1 MGSLQS
7 VLEEQL
13 ATMPRIIA
21 TELVRDKLKAAGHAE
36 NEKLVEQI
44 VDQLLGAGSDKEDGD
59 GGDVLEFDTDEEIV
73 LEFTDADTARA
84 QEYVDKISETI
95 PELIQSV
102 AEAAAATMLRR
113 YERDWAAWREATDIQ
128 MDQFRFNLQARWGKG
143 FDALRMLIELSRDIG
158 TDFHRRAS
166 RSQSRRRAHLNKAL
180 SYLHVRAIQIAS
192 EIMVLMENGY
202 ADGAMARWR
211 TLHEVAC
218 VAMVLGDGGEALAE
232 RYLAHEIV
240 EAKKGLWQY
249 QQCHPKLGY
258 APFSKRAAARI
269 ERDYADAISSY
280 GKDFG
285 GDYGWVAAHLG
296 NPRPNFSNIEDAAG
310 RAMMRSHYKMAS
322 HNVHASTKGIAYRL
336 GSLNRQYAVIA
347 GASNVGFVEPGQNL
361 ALSLMHITMLLLPTS
376 WTLDKIAQLMALN
389 KLHARIPRALAQS
402 ERAIAKDEK
411 AIREAAVARRAS
423 RSRAKPRSRSP
434 RRDRSGAAATT

>member
-13 ATMPRIIA
+13 ATMPRVIA
-21 TELVRDKLKAAGHAE
+21 TELVRDKLKAAGHTE
-36 NEKLVEQI
+36 DEKLIGSI
-44 VDQLLGAGSDKEDGD
+44 VDQLLGAGTADDDDDDHDVIDFESEED
-59 GGDVLEFDTDEEIV
+59 IV
-73 LEFTDADTARA
+73 LEFTDADTARLQDYA
-84 QEYVDKISETI
+84 DKFSESL
-95 PELIQSV
+95 PDLIHAV
-102 AEAAAATMLRR
+102 AAVAASKMLRR
-113 YERDWAAWREATDIQ
+113 YERDWAVWREATDIQ

-143 FDALRMLIELSRDIG
+143 FDGLRMLIELSRDIG

-166 RSQSRRRAHLNKAL
+166 RSRSLRRAHLNKAL
-180 SYLHVRAIQIAS
+180 SHLHVRAIQIAS
-192 EIMVLMENGY
+192 ETMVLMENGY

-218 VAMVLGDGGEALAE
+218 VAMVLGDGGETLAE

-240 EAKKGLWQY
+240 EARKGLGQY
-249 QQCHPKLGY
+249 QQCHSKLGY
-258 APFSKRAAARI
+258 APFSKRAAMRI
-269 ERDYADAISSY
+269 ERDYAHAISRY

-322 HNVHASTKGIAYRL
+322 HNVHAGTKGIAYRL
-336 GSLNRQYAVIA
+336 GSLDRNYAVIA

-376 WTLDKIAQLMALN
+376 WTVDKIAQLMALN
-389 KLHARIPRALAQS
+389 KLHDRIPRALAQS
-402 ERAIAKDEK
+402 ERAIARDENE
-411 AIREAAVARRAS
+411 IRAAAAVRRVKRA
-423 RSRAKPRSRSP
+423 RAKS
-434 RRDRSGAAATT
+434 

>member
-13 ATMPRIIA
+13 ATMPRVIA
-21 TELVRDKLKAAGHAE
+21 TELVRDKLKAAGHTKD
-36 NEKLVEQI
+36 EKLIGSI
-44 VDQLLGAGSDKEDGD
+44 VDQLLGAGTADDDNDDDIIDFESEED
-59 GGDVLEFDTDEEIV
+59 IV
-73 LEFTDADTARA
+73 LEFTDADTARLQDYA
-84 QEYVDKISETI
+84 DRFSESL
-95 PELIQSV
+95 PDLIHTV
-102 AEAAAATMLRR
+102 AEAAASKMLRR
-113 YERDWAAWREATDIQ
+113 YERDWAVWREATDIQ
-128 MDQFRFNLQARWGKG
+128 MHQFRFNLQARWGKG
-143 FDALRMLIELSRDIG
+143 FDGLRMLIELSRDIG
-158 TDFHRRAS
+158 IDFHRRAS
-166 RSQSRRRAHLNKAL
+166 RSRSLRRAHLNKAL
-180 SYLHVRAIQIAS
+180 SHLHVRAIQIAS

-218 VAMVLGDGGEALAE
+218 VAMVLGDGGDALAE

-240 EAKKGLWQY
+240 EAKKGLGQY
-249 QQCHPKLGY
+249 EQCHSKLGY
-258 APFSKRAAARI
+258 SPFSKRAAARI
-269 ERDYADAISSY
+269 ERNYARAVSRY

-310 RAMMRSHYKMAS
+310 RAIMRSHYKMAS

-336 GSLNRQYAVIA
+336 GSLDRNYAVIA

-376 WTLDKIAQLMALN
+376 WTVDKIAQLMALN
-389 KLHARIPRALAQS
+389 KLHDRIPRALTLS
-402 ERAIAKDEK
+402 ERAIARDEK
-411 AIREAAVARRAS
+411 EIRAAAVVRRVKRA
-423 RSRAKPRSRSP
+423 RAKS
-434 RRDRSGAAATT
+434 

>member
-1 MGSLQS
+1 
-7 VLEEQL
+7 
-13 ATMPRIIA
+13 MPRVIA

-36 NEKLVEQI
+36 DEKLIDSI
-44 VDQLLGAGSDKEDGD
+44 VDQLLRVGSADDDDVIEFESDKE
-59 GGDVLEFDTDEEIV
+59 VV
-73 LEFTDADTARA
+73 LEFTDADSARLQDFA
-84 QEYVDKISETI
+84 DKFSESL
-95 PELIQSV
+95 PDLIHTL
-102 AEAAAATMLRR
+102 ADAAAGKMLRR
-113 YERDWAAWREATDIQ
+113 YKRDWAVWRDAADVQ

-158 TDFHRRAS
+158 TDFHRRAG
-166 RSQSRRRAHLNKAL
+166 RLRSRRRAHLNKAL
-180 SYLHVRAIQIAS
+180 SHLHVRAIQISS

-240 EAKKGLWQY
+240 EAKKGLGQY

-258 APFSKRAAARI
+258 APFSKRTAARI
-269 ERDYADAISSY
+269 ERDYADAISRY
-280 GKDFG
+280 GKDFS

-296 NPRPNFSNIEDAAG
+296 NPKPNFSNIEDAAG

-322 HNVHASTKGIAYRL
+322 HNVHASAKGIAYRL
-336 GSLNRQYAVIA
+336 GSLERRHAVIA

-361 ALSLMHITMLLLPTS
+361 ALSLMHITMLLLTTS

-389 KLHARIPRALAQS
+389 KLYDRIPRALGQS
-402 ERAIAKDEK
+402 ERAIARDEK
-411 AIREAAVARRAS
+411 KIRAATAARRAK
-423 RSRAKPRSRSP
+423 RLRAQ
-434 RRDRSGAAATT
+434 A

>member
-1 MGSLQS
+1 MGLLQS
-7 VLEEQL
+7 VVEEQL

-21 TELVRDKLKAAGHAE
+21 TELVRDKLKAGGHAE
-36 NEKLVEQI
+36 DEKLIGCI
-44 VDQLLGAGSDKEDGD
+44 VDQLLGASSDENDD
-59 GGDVLEFDTDEEIV
+59 SDDVVEIDCDADIV

-95 PELIQSV
+95 PDLIHTV
-102 AEAAAATMLRR
+102 AQAAALKMLRR
-113 YERDWAAWREATDIQ
+113 YERDWAAWRDARDIQ
-128 MDQFRFNLQARWGKG
+128 TDQFRFNLQARWGQG

-166 RSQSRRRAHLNKAL
+166 RSRSRRRDHLNKAL
-180 SYLHVRAIQIAS
+180 SHLHVRAIQIAS

-211 TLHEVAC
+211 TLHEVTC
-218 VAMVLGDGGEALAE
+218 VAIVLCDGGEALAE

-240 EAKKGLWQY
+240 EAKKGLGQY
-249 QQCHPKLGY
+249 QQCQPKLGY

-269 ERDYADAISSY
+269 ERDYADAISRY
-280 GKDFG
+280 GKEFG

-296 NPRPNFSNIEDAAG
+296 NTRPTFGNIENAAG

-336 GSLNRQYAVIA
+336 GSLDRRYAVIA

-361 ALSLMHITMLLLPTS
+361 ALSLMQITMLLLPTS

-389 KLHARIPRALAQS
+389 QLHDRIPRALAQS
-402 ERAIAKDEK
+402 ERAIARDEK
-411 AIREAAVARRAS
+411 KIRAAAVARRVK
-423 RSRAKPRSRSP
+423 RSHAKN
-434 RRDRSGAAATT
+434 

>member
-13 ATMPRIIA
+13 ATMPRVIA
-21 TELVRDKLKAAGHAE
+21 TELVRDKLKAAGHTE
-36 NEKLVEQI
+36 DEKLIGSI
-44 VDQLLGAGSDKEDGD
+44 VDQLLGAGTADDDDDED
-59 GGDVLEFDTDEEIV
+59 DVIDFESEEDIV
-73 LEFTDADTARA
+73 LEFTDADTARLQDYA
-84 QEYVDKISETI
+84 DKFSESL
-95 PELIQSV
+95 PDLIHTV
-102 AEAAAATMLRR
+102 AEAAASKMLRR
-113 YERDWAAWREATDIQ
+113 YERDWAVWHEATDIQ

-143 FDALRMLIELSRDIG
+143 FDGLRMLIELSRDIG

-166 RSQSRRRAHLNKAL
+166 RSRSLHRAHLNKAL
-180 SYLHVRAIQIAS
+180 SHLHVRAIQIAS
-192 EIMVLMENGY
+192 EIMILMENGY

-240 EAKKGLWQY
+240 EAKKGLGQY
-249 QQCHPKLGY
+249 QQCHSKLGY

-269 ERDYADAISSY
+269 ERDYAHAISRY

-285 GDYGWVAAHLG
+285 GDYGWVAAQLG
-296 NPRPNFSNIEDAAG
+296 NPRPKFSNIEDAAG

-336 GSLNRQYAVIA
+336 GSLDRNCAVIA

-376 WTLDKIAQLMALN
+376 WTVDKIAQLMALN
-389 KLHARIPRALAQS
+389 KLHDRIPRALAQS
-402 ERAIAKDEK
+402 ERAIARDEK
-411 AIREAAVARRAS
+411 EIRAAAAVRRAK
-423 RSRAKPRSRSP
+423 RARAKS
-434 RRDRSGAAATT
+434 

>member
-7 VLEEQL
+7 VLEEHL
-13 ATMPRIIA
+13 ATVPRIIA

-44 VDQLLGAGSDKEDGD
+44 VDQLLGAGSEEEDD
-59 GGDVLEFDTDEEIV
+59 DDGDVLEFESDDEIV

-84 QEYVDKISETI
+84 QEHVDKISEMI
-95 PELIQSV
+95 PELVHSV
-102 AEAAAATMLRR
+102 AEAAAVKMLRR
-113 YERDWAAWREATDIQ
+113 YERDWATWRDAADIQ

-158 TDFHRRAS
+158 TDFHRRAGRS
-166 RSQSRRRAHLNKAL
+166 RSQRRAHLNKAL
-180 SYLHVRAIQIAS
+180 SHLHVRAIQIAS

-240 EAKKGLWQY
+240 EAKKGLGQY
-249 QQCHPKLGY
+249 QQSHPKLGY

-269 ERDYADAISSY
+269 ERDYADAISHY
-280 GKDFG
+280 GKEFG
-285 GDYGWVAAHLG
+285 GDYGWVAAYLG
-296 NPRPNFSNIEDAAG
+296 NPKPNFSNIEDAAG

-336 GSLNRQYAVIA
+336 GSLDRHYAVIA

-389 KLHARIPRALAQS
+389 KLHDRIPRALAQS

-411 AIREAAVARRAS
+411 AIREAAAARRS
-423 RSRAKPRSRSP
+423 KRSRAKP
-434 RRDRSGAAATT
+434 

>member
-1 MGSLQS
+1 MSSLQS
-7 VLEEQL
+7 VLEKQL
-13 ATMPRIIA
+13 ATMPRVIA
-21 TELVRDKLKAAGHAE
+21 TELVRDKLKAAGHTE
-36 NEKLVEQI
+36 DEKLIGSI
-44 VDQLLGAGSDKEDGD
+44 VDQLLGAGTADDDDDDDVIDFESEED
-59 GGDVLEFDTDEEIV
+59 IV
-73 LEFTDADTARA
+73 LEFTDADTARVQDYA
-84 QEYVDKISETI
+84 DKFSESL
-95 PELIQSV
+95 PDLIHTV
-102 AEAAAATMLRR
+102 AEAAARKMLRR
-113 YERDWAAWREATDIQ
+113 YERDWAVWREATDIQ

-143 FDALRMLIELSRDIG
+143 FDGLRMLIELSRDIG

-166 RSQSRRRAHLNKAL
+166 RSRSLRRPHLNKAL
-180 SYLHVRAIQIAS
+180 SHLHVRGIQIAS

-232 RYLAHEIV
+232 RYFAHEIV
-240 EAKKGLWQY
+240 EAKKGLGQY

-269 ERDYADAISSY
+269 ERDYAHAISRY

-296 NPRPNFSNIEDAAG
+296 NPRPNFGNIEDAAG

-322 HNVHASTKGIAYRL
+322 HNVHASIKGIAYRL
-336 GSLNRQYAVIA
+336 GSIDRNYAVIA

-376 WTLDKIAQLMALN
+376 WTVDKIAQLMALN
-389 KLHARIPRALAQS
+389 KLHDRIPRALAQS
-402 ERAIAKDEK
+402 ERAIARDEK
-411 AIREAAVARRAS
+411 EIRAAAAVRRVKRA
-423 RSRAKPRSRSP
+423 RAKS
-434 RRDRSGAAATT
+434 

>member
-7 VLEEQL
+7 LLEEQL

-44 VDQLLGAGSDKEDGD
+44 VDQLLGAGSDEEDGD
-59 GGDVLEFDTDEEIV
+59 DRDVLEFETDEEFV
-73 LEFTDADTARA
+73 LEFTDADSARA

-95 PELIQSV
+95 PELIHGV
-102 AEAAAATMLRR
+102 AETAAVKMLRR
-113 YERDWAAWREATDIQ
+113 YERDWATWRDAADIQ

-166 RSQSRRRAHLNKAL
+166 RSRSRRRAHLNKAL
-180 SYLHVRAIQIAS
+180 SHLHVRAIQIAS

-211 TLHEVAC
+211 TLHEAAC
-218 VAMVLGDGGEALAE
+218 VAMVLGDGGEMLAE

-240 EAKKGLWQY
+240 EAKKGLGQY

-269 ERDYADAISSY
+269 QRDYAEAISRY
-280 GKDFG
+280 GKEFG

-296 NPRPNFSNIEDAAG
+296 NPKPNFSNIEDAAG

-336 GSLNRQYAVIA
+336 GSLDPHYAVIA

-376 WTLDKIAQLMALN
+376 WTLDKIAQLIALN
-389 KLHARIPRALAQS
+389 KLHDRIPRALAQS
-402 ERAIAKDEK
+402 ERTIAKDEK
-411 AIREAAVARRAS
+411 AIREAAVARRS
-423 RSRAKPRSRSP
+423 KRSRAKP
-434 RRDRSGAAATT
+434 

>member
-1 MGSLQS
+1 MGTLQS
-7 VLEEQL
+7 LLEEQL
-13 ATMPRIIA
+13 AIMPRVIA
-21 TELVRDKLKAAGHAE
+21 TKLVRDKLKAEGHTE
-36 NEKLVEQI
+36 DEKLIGAI
-44 VDQLLGAGSDKEDGD
+44 VDQLLGAITGENVDGD
-59 GGDVLEFDTDEEIV
+59 DEDVMEIESDNDII
-73 LEFTDADTARA
+73 LQFTDADTARVQGYA
-84 QEYVDKISETI
+84 DRISETL
-95 PELIQSV
+95 PDLIHTV
-102 AEAAAATMLRR
+102 AEAEAGKMLLR
-113 YERDWAAWREATDIQ
+113 YERDWAVWRDAADIQ

-166 RSQSRRRAHLNKAL
+166 CSRSRRRAHLNKAL
-180 SYLHVRAIQIAS
+180 SHLHVRAIQIAS

-218 VAMVLGDGGEALAE
+218 VAIVLGDGGETLAE

-240 EAKKGLWQY
+240 EAKKGLGQY

-258 APFSKRAAARI
+258 APFGRRAAARI
-269 ERDYADAISSY
+269 ERDYADAISRY
-280 GKDFG
+280 GKEFG

-296 NPRPNFSNIEDAAG
+296 NPKPNFSNIEDAAG

-322 HNVHASTKGIAYRL
+322 QNVHASTKGIAYRL
-336 GSLNRQYAVIA
+336 GSLDPHYAVIA

-376 WTLDKIAQLMALN
+376 WTLDEIAQLMALN
-389 KLHARIPRALAQS
+389 KLHDRIPRALARS
-402 ERAIAKDEK
+402 ERAISRDEK
-411 AIREAAVARRAS
+411 EIREATVARRVK
-423 RSRAKPRSRSP
+423 RSRAKS
-434 RRDRSGAAATT
+434 

>member
-13 ATMPRIIA
+13 ATMHRVIA

-36 NEKLVEQI
+36 DEKLIDSI
-44 VDQLLGAGSDKEDGD
+44 VDQLLRAGSADDDDVIEFESDKE
-59 GGDVLEFDTDEEIV
+59 VV
-73 LEFTDADTARA
+73 LEFTDADSARLQDFA
-84 QEYVDKISETI
+84 DKFSEWL
-95 PELIQSV
+95 PDLIHTL
-102 AEAAAATMLRR
+102 ADAAAGKMLRR
-113 YERDWAAWREATDIQ
+113 YKRDWAVWRDAADVQ

-158 TDFHRRAS
+158 TDFHRRAG
-166 RSQSRRRAHLNKAL
+166 RLRSRRRAHLNKAL
-180 SYLHVRAIQIAS
+180 SHLHVRAIQISS

-240 EAKKGLWQY
+240 EAKKGLGQY

-258 APFSKRAAARI
+258 APFSKRTAARI
-269 ERDYADAISSY
+269 ERDYADAISRY
-280 GKDFG
+280 GKDFS

-296 NPRPNFSNIEDAAG
+296 NPKPNFSNIEDAAG

-322 HNVHASTKGIAYRL
+322 HNVHASAKGIAYRL
-336 GSLNRQYAVIA
+336 GSIERRHAVIA

-389 KLHARIPRALAQS
+389 KLYDRIPRALGQS
-402 ERAIAKDEK
+402 ERAIARDEK
-411 AIREAAVARRAS
+411 KIRAATAARRAK
-423 RSRAKPRSRSP
+423 RLRAQ
-434 RRDRSGAAATT
+434 A

>member
-7 VLEEQL
+7 IIEEQL

-21 TELVRDKLKAAGHAE
+21 TELVRDKLKAGGYAE
-36 NEKLVEQI
+36 DEKLIGSI
-44 VDQLLGAGSDKEDGD
+44 VDQLLRASSDESDD
-59 GGDVLEFDTDEEIV
+59 SDDVVEIDSDADIV
-73 LEFTDADTARA
+73 LEFTDADTARV

-95 PELIQSV
+95 PDLIHTV
-102 AEAAAATMLRR
+102 AEAAAIKMLRR
-113 YERDWAAWREATDIQ
+113 YERDWAAWRDATDIQ
-128 MDQFRFNLQARWGKG
+128 LDQFRANLQARWGKG

-158 TDFHRRAS
+158 SDFHRRAS
-166 RSQSRRRAHLNKAL
+166 RSRSRRRAHLNKAL
-180 SYLHVRAIQIAS
+180 SHLHVRAIQIAS

-218 VAMVLGDGGEALAE
+218 VAMVLGDGGEELAE

-240 EAKKGLWQY
+240 EAKKGLRQY

-269 ERDYADAISSY
+269 ERDYTGAISRY
-280 GKDFG
+280 GREFG
-285 GDYGWVAAHLG
+285 GDYGWIAAHLG

-310 RAMMRSHYKMAS
+310 RAMMRSHYRMAS

-336 GSLNRQYAVIA
+336 GSLDRHYAVIA

-361 ALSLMHITMLLLPTS
+361 ALSLMQITMLLLPTS

-389 KLHARIPRALAQS
+389 KLHDRIPRALVQS
-402 ERAIAKDEK
+402 ERAIARDEK
-411 AIREAAVARRAS
+411 EIRAAAVARRVK
-423 RSRAKPRSRSP
+423 RSRTKS
-434 RRDRSGAAATT
+434 

>member
-7 VLEEQL
+7 VIEEQL

-21 TELVRDKLKAAGHAE
+21 TELVRDKLKAEGHAE
-36 NEKLVEQI
+36 DEKLIGSI
-44 VDQLLGAGSDKEDGD
+44 VDQLLGASSDESDD
-59 GGDVLEFDTDEEIV
+59 SDDLVEMDSDADIV
-73 LEFTDADTARA
+73 LEFTDADIART
-84 QEYVDKISETI
+84 QEYVDEISETI
-95 PELIQSV
+95 PDLIHTV
-102 AEAAAATMLRR
+102 AETAAVKMLCR
-113 YERDWAAWREATDIQ
+113 YERDWAAWRDAEDIQ
-128 MDQFRFNLQARWGKG
+128 MDQFRFNLQARWGMG

-158 TDFHRRAS
+158 TEFHRRATRS
-166 RSQSRRRAHLNKAL
+166 RSRRRAHLNKAL
-180 SYLHVRAIQIAS
+180 SHLHVRAIQIAS

-240 EAKKGLWQY
+240 EAKKGLGQY

-258 APFSKRAAARI
+258 APFSKRAVARI
-269 ERDYADAISSY
+269 ERDYADVISRY
-280 GKDFG
+280 GKEFG

-296 NPRPNFSNIEDAAG
+296 NPKPNFSNIEDAAG

-322 HNVHASTKGIAYRL
+322 HNVHAGTKGIAYRL
-336 GSLNRQYAVIA
+336 GSFDRHYAVIA

-361 ALSLMHITMLLLPTS
+361 ALSLMQITMLLLPSS
-376 WTLDKIAQLMALN
+376 WTLDKIAQLMVLN
-389 KLHARIPRALAQS
+389 KLHDRIPRALAQS
-402 ERAIAKDEK
+402 EREIARDEK
-411 AIREAAVARRAS
+411 EIRAAAAARRVK
-423 RSRAKPRSRSP
+423 RSHAKS
-434 RRDRSGAAATT
+434 

>member
-1 MGSLQS
+1 MSSLQS

-13 ATMPRIIA
+13 VTMPRAIA
-21 TELVRDKLKAAGHAE
+21 TELVRDKLKAAGHTE
-36 NEKLVEQI
+36 DEKLIDSI
-44 VDQLLGAGSDKEDGD
+44 VDQLLGAGTTDDDDDDDDVIDFKSEED
-59 GGDVLEFDTDEEIV
+59 IV
-73 LEFTDADTARA
+73 LEFTDADTARLQDYA
-84 QEYVDKISETI
+84 DKFSESL
-95 PELIQSV
+95 PDLIHNV
-102 AEAAAATMLRR
+102 AEAAASKMLRR
-113 YERDWAAWREATDIQ
+113 YERDWAVWREATDIQ

-143 FDALRMLIELSRDIG
+143 FDGLRMLIELSRDIG

-166 RSQSRRRAHLNKAL
+166 RSRSLSSAHLNKAL
-180 SYLHVRAIQIAS
+180 SHLHVRAIQIAS

-240 EAKKGLWQY
+240 EAKKGLRQY
-249 QQCHPKLGY
+249 QQGHPKLGY
-258 APFSKRAAARI
+258 PPFSKRAAARI
-269 ERDYADAISSY
+269 ERDYAHAISRY
-280 GKDFG
+280 GKGFG

-336 GSLNRQYAVIA
+336 GSLDRNYAVIA

-376 WTLDKIAQLMALN
+376 WTVDKIAQLMALN
-389 KLHARIPRALAQS
+389 NLHDRIPRALAQS
-402 ERAIAKDEK
+402 ERAIARDEK
-411 AIREAAVARRAS
+411 EIRAAAAVRRIKRA
-423 RSRAKPRSRSP
+423 RAKS
-434 RRDRSGAAATT
+434 